1 MQAPSGK
8 LSTVSQNIMKRPTF
22 LLAILACGASL
33 LNAADV
39 FDITLSNAKRYTQ
52 CRIVYEAG
60 GNTKFTGYDLSG
72 KEVTM
77 EVKTSSILAKHEV
90 APKPTQTDKPAEPEA
105 TDTPADTP
113 ATDTPTPAAGESA
126 TPADGTGAEAPAT
139 EGEKTEEPAPA
150 AQPPVT
156 EDEEAAKVKN
166 ISLRL
171 REQLAQV
178 DTELASLSAPSRSLK
193 SLCENRKR
201 TLNAKLAEIDRVAIQ
216 VAELQTQYNNVTS
229 GDYEFTVINSNDR
242 DKYTRDAQAAYQA
255 MLIDVKEYKNA
266 RKVGGLD
273 KFDILRERYQGIP
286 EYKEAYQW
294 YMGTLRD
301 LSKRWNN
308 LLKREETKRSKLN
321 AAKKADMQKR
331 DQQAYDKLEDQ
342 FEKNNEQIAQVW
354 YNPDNRNLVMLK
366 AATIKVKDALR
377 RNENGLKDPA
387 IGTVPSLIAAYWE
400 ANDRARQFMING
412 DYEGAEKILDDDAAY
427 QTILRLNRNLL
438 PDDYKNPMRAQRQAL
453 TQEIK
458 KRARE
463 RVKLERDL
471 QRTISRLESAT
482 SAAEAQINAML
493 EQIAREKEV
502 DTQASSIEIEEKKP
516 EPPPAPAADGDKNK
530 AKS

>member
-1 MQAPSGK
+1 
-8 LSTVSQNIMKRPTF
+8 MKRPTF

-60 GNTKFTGYDLSG
+60 GNTKFTGYDRAG
-72 KEVTM
+72 KEVTL
-77 EVKTSSILAKHEV
+77 EVKTSSILDKREV
-90 APKPTQTDKPAEPEA
+90 APKAAQKATPADTAPQAPTPAEPT
-105 TDTPADTP
+105 TDTPAATEGDT
-113 ATDTPTPAAGESA
+113 AA
-126 TPADGTGAEAPAT
+126 PADGTQVPTA
-139 EGEKTEEPAPA
+139 EGEQPAEPTPAP
-150 AQPPVT
+150 QPPVN

-171 REQLAQV
+171 REQLTQV

-201 TLNAKLAEIDRVAIQ
+201 TLTAKLAEIDRVAIQ

-229 GDYEFTVINSNDR
+229 GAYEFTVINSNDR
-242 DKYTRDAQAAYQA
+242 DKYSRDAQAAYQA

-273 KFDILRERYQGIP
+273 KFDILRDRYQGIP

-294 YMGTLRD
+294 YMGTLKD

-308 LLKREETKRSKLN
+308 LLKREETKRAKLN
-321 AAKKADMQKR
+321 AAKKSDMQKR
-331 DQQAYDKLEDQ
+331 DQQAYDKLEEQ
-342 FEKNNEQIAQVW
+342 FKKNNEQIAQVW

-387 IGTVPSLIAAYWE
+387 IGTVPTLIGKYWE
-400 ANDRARQFMING
+400 ANDRARQFMISG
-412 DYEGAEKILDDDAAY
+412 DYEGAEKILEDDAAY

-516 EPPPAPAADGDKNK
+516 EPTPAPAAEADKK
-530 AKS
+530 EAKN

>member
-1 MQAPSGK
+1 
-8 LSTVSQNIMKRPTF
+8 MKRPTF
-22 LLAILACGASL
+22 LLALLACGASL

-60 GNTKFTGYDLSG
+60 GNTKFVGYDRTG
-72 KEVTM
+72 KEVTL
-77 EVKTSSILAKHEV
+77 EVKTSSILDKREV
-90 APKPTQTDKPAEPEA
+90 APKPAKTTAPAETETPDTPEA
-105 TDTPADTP
+105 TPAP
-113 ATDTPTPAAGESA
+113 AEDATATPTGG
-126 TPADGTGAEAPAT
+126 DEAPAADEAQT
-139 EGEKTEEPAPA
+139 TEPAPA
-150 AQPPVT
+150 PQPPVT
-156 EDEEAAKVKN
+156 QDEEAAKVKN

-201 TLNAKLAEIDRVAIQ
+201 TLTAKLAEIDRVAIQ

-229 GDYEFTVINSNDR
+229 GAYEFTVINSNDR
-242 DKYTRDAQAAYQA
+242 DKYSRDAQAAYQA

-273 KFDILRERYQGIP
+273 KFDILRDRYQGIP
-286 EYKEAYQW
+286 EYKEAYKW
-294 YMGTLRD
+294 YMSTLKD

-308 LLKREETKRSKLN
+308 LLKREETKRAKLN
-321 AAKKADMQKR
+321 AAKKADMQER
-331 DQQAYDKLEDQ
+331 DQQAYDKLEEQ
-342 FEKNNEQIAQVW
+342 FKKNNEQIAQVW

-387 IGTVPSLIAAYWE
+387 IGTVPTLIATYWE

-427 QTILRLNRNLL
+427 QTILRLNRNIL
-438 PDDYKNPMRAQRQAL
+438 PDDYKNPIRTQRQAL

-463 RVKLERDL
+463 RVRLERDL

-482 SAAEAQINAML
+482 AAAEAQINAML

-502 DTQASSIEIEEKKP
+502 DTQSSTIEIEEKKT
-516 EPPPAPAADGDKNK
+516 EAPPAPAAESDKNK

>member
-1 MQAPSGK
+1 
-8 LSTVSQNIMKRPTF
+8 MKRPTF

-60 GNTKFTGYDLSG
+60 GNTKFTGYDRAG
-72 KEVTM
+72 KAVTL
-77 EVKTSSILAKHEV
+77 EVKTSSILDKREA
-90 APKPTQTDKPAEPEA
+90 APKPVKKATPAEPEI
-105 TDTPADTP
+105 TDTPAETS
-113 ATDTPTPAAGESA
+113 TPTEGETA
-126 TPADGTGAEAPAT
+126 TPAEGTEAPAA
-139 EGEKTEEPAPA
+139 EGEQPAEPAPA
-150 AQPPVT
+150 PQPPVT

-178 DTELASLSAPSRSLK
+178 DAELASLSAPSRSLK

-201 TLNAKLAEIDRVAIQ
+201 TLTAKLSEIDRVAIQ
-216 VAELQTQYNNVTS
+216 VAELQTQYNDVTS
-229 GDYEFTVINSNDR
+229 GAYEFTIINSNDR

-273 KFDILRERYQGIP
+273 KFDILRDRYQGIP
-286 EYKEAYQW
+286 EYKEAYKW
-294 YMGTLRD
+294 YMTTLKD

-308 LLKREETKRSKLN
+308 LLKREETKRAKLN
-321 AAKKADMQKR
+321 APKKADMQKR
-331 DQQAYDKLEDQ
+331 DQEAYDKLEEQ
-342 FEKNNEQIAQVW
+342 FKKNNEQIAQVW

-366 AATIKVKDALR
+366 AATTKVKDALR

-387 IGTVPSLIAAYWE
+387 IGTVPTLIASYWD

-412 DYEGAEKILDDDAAY
+412 DYEGAEKILEDDAAY

-438 PDDYKNPMRAQRQAL
+438 PDDYKTPMRSQRQAL

-458 KRARE
+458 KRARD
-463 RVKLERDL
+463 RVKLEREL

-482 SAAEAQINAML
+482 AAAEAQINAML

-516 EPPPAPAADGDKNK
+516 EPPPAPAAEADKDK

>member
-60 GNTKFTGYDLSG
+60 GNTKFTGYDRSG

-77 EVKTSSILAKHEV
+77 EVKTSSILAKREV

-105 TDTPADTP
+105 TDTPAETP
-113 ATDTPTPAAGESA
+113 ATDTPTPAEGESA

-139 EGEKTEEPAPA
+139 EGEKSEEPAPA

-171 REQLAQV
+171 RERLAQV
-178 DTELASLSAPSRSLK
+178 DSELASLSAPSRSLK

-229 GDYEFTVINSNDR
+229 GAYEFTVINSNDR
-242 DKYTRDAQAAYQA
+242 DKYTRDGQAAYQA

-331 DQQAYDKLEDQ
+331 DQQAYDKLEAQ

-387 IGTVPSLIAAYWE
+387 IGTVPALITAYWE

>member
-1 MQAPSGK
+1 MLPS
-8 LSTVSQNIMKRPTF
+8 SENFSSVVQIIMKRPTF

-39 FDITLSNAKRYTQ
+39 YDITLSNAKRYTQ
-52 CRIVYEAG
+52 CKIVYEAG
-60 GNTKFTGYDLSG
+60 GNTKFTGYDRTG

-77 EVKTSSILAKHEV
+77 EVKTSSILDKREA
-90 APKPTQTDKPAEPEA
+90 APKAVTKETPAA
-105 TDTPADTP
+105 TDTLEIPAETSVGD
-113 ATDTPTPAAGESA
+113 EQ
-126 TPADGTGAEAPAT
+126 APAT
-139 EGEKTEEPAPA
+139 EGESATPTDGAETPATEGEQATEPASAPQTA
-150 AQPPVT
+150 VT

-178 DTELASLSAPSRSLK
+178 DAELASLSAPSRSLK

-201 TLNAKLAEIDRVAIQ
+201 TLTAKLAELDRLAIK
-216 VAELQTQYNNVTS
+216 VAELQTQFNNVTS
-229 GDYEFTVINSNDR
+229 GAYEFTVINSNDR
-242 DKYTRDAQAAYQA
+242 DKYNRDAQAAYQA

-273 KFDILRERYQGIP
+273 KFDILRDRYQGIP
-286 EYKEAYQW
+286 EYKEAYKW
-294 YMGTLRD
+294 YMGTLQD

-308 LLKREETKRSKLN
+308 LLKREETKRAKLN

-331 DQQAYDKLEDQ
+331 DQQDYDKLEAQ
-342 FEKNNEQIAQVW
+342 FKKNNEQIAQVW
-354 YNPDNRNLVMLK
+354 YNPDSRNLVMLK

-377 RNENGLKDPA
+377 RNENGLKDTA
-387 IGTVPSLIAAYWE
+387 IGTVPTLIASYWD
-400 ANDRARQFMING
+400 ANERARQFMISG
-412 DYEGAEKILDDDAAY
+412 DYEGAEKILNDDAAY

-438 PDDYKNPMRAQRQAL
+438 PDDYKTPMRAQRQAL
-453 TQEIK
+453 SQEIK

-471 QRTISRLESAT
+471 QRTISQLESAT

-516 EPPPAPAADGDKNK
+516 EPPPAPAAEADKDK

>member
-1 MQAPSGK
+1 
-8 LSTVSQNIMKRPTF
+8 MKRPTF

-33 LNAADV
+33 LSAADV

-60 GNTKFTGYDLSG
+60 GNTKFTGYDRTG
-72 KEVTM
+72 KEVTL
-77 EVKTSSILAKHEV
+77 EVKTSSILDKREV
-90 APKPTQTDKPAEPEA
+90 APKQTNAAKPAEPETTDIPA
-105 TDTPADTP
+105 ETPTTDTPAP
-113 ATDTPTPAAGESA
+113 AEGEPA
-126 TPADGTGAEAPAT
+126 TPADGAEAT
-139 EGEKTEEPAPA
+139 SSEGEKTEEPTPA

-156 EDEEAAKVKN
+156 VDEEAAKVKN

-171 REQLAQV
+171 REQLALV
-178 DTELASLSAPSRSLK
+178 DTELASLSAPSRSLM

-201 TLNAKLAEIDRVAIQ
+201 TISAKLAEIDRLAIK

-229 GDYEFTVINSNDR
+229 GAYEFTVINSNDR

-255 MLIDVKEYKNA
+255 MLIDVREYKNA

-294 YMGTLRD
+294 YMNTLRD

-331 DQQAYDKLEDQ
+331 DQQAYDKLEAQ

-387 IGTVPSLIAAYWE
+387 IGTVPALIAAYWE

-412 DYEGAEKILDDDAAY
+412 DYEGAEKILEDDAAY
-427 QTILRLNRNLL
+427 QAILRLNRHLL
-438 PDDYKNPMRAQRQAL
+438 PDDYKNPMRTQRQAL

-463 RVKLERDL
+463 RVQLERDL
-471 QRTISRLESAT
+471 QRTISHLERAT
-482 SAAEAQINAML
+482 SSAEAQINAML

-502 DTQASSIEIEEKKP
+502 DTQASSIEIEEKKT
-516 EPPPAPAADGDKNK
+516 EPPPAPAAAADNNK

>member
-1 MQAPSGK
+1 
-8 LSTVSQNIMKRPTF
+8 MKRPTF

-33 LNAADV
+33 LSAADV

-60 GNTKFTGYDLSG
+60 GNTKFTGYDRSG

-77 EVKTSSILAKHEV
+77 EVKTSSILDKREV
-90 APKPTQTDKPAEPEA
+90 APKQTKAAKPAEPEA
-105 TDTPADTP
+105 TDTPAETP
-113 ATDTPTPAAGESA
+113 ATDTPTPAEGESA

-171 REQLAQV
+171 REQLALV
-178 DTELASLSAPSRSLK
+178 DTELASLSAPSRSLM

-201 TLNAKLAEIDRVAIQ
+201 TISAKLAEIDRLAIK

-229 GDYEFTVINSNDR
+229 GAYEFTVINSNDR

-255 MLIDVKEYKNA
+255 MLIDVREYKNA

-294 YMGTLRD
+294 YMNTLRD

-331 DQQAYDKLEDQ
+331 DQQAYDKLEAQ

-387 IGTVPSLIAAYWE
+387 IGTVPALIAAYWE

-412 DYEGAEKILDDDAAY
+412 DYEGAEKILEEDAAY
-427 QTILRLNRNLL
+427 QAILRLNRHLL
-438 PDDYKNPMRAQRQAL
+438 PDDYKNPMRTQRQAL
-453 TQEIK
+453 AQEIK

-463 RVKLERDL
+463 RVQLERDL
-471 QRTISRLESAT
+471 QRTISHLERAT
-482 SAAEAQINAML
+482 SSAEAQINAML

-516 EPPPAPAADGDKNK
+516 EPPPAPAAAADNNK

>member
-1 MQAPSGK
+1 
-8 LSTVSQNIMKRPTF
+8 MKRPTF
-22 LLAILACGASL
+22 LLALLACGASL

-60 GNTKFTGYDLSG
+60 GNTKFTGYDRTG
-72 KEVTM
+72 KEVTL
-77 EVKTSSILAKHEV
+77 EVKTSSILDKREA
-90 APKPTQTDKPAEPEA
+90 APKPVNKATPVEPEIKDAPA
-105 TDTPADTP
+105 TTP
-113 ATDTPTPAAGESA
+113 ATTEGETTAPAEGTEAPVTEGEQTAEPTPA
-126 TPADGTGAEAPAT
+126 P
-139 EGEKTEEPAPA
+139 
-150 AQPPVT
+150 QPPVVT

-171 REQLAQV
+171 REQLAHV
-178 DTELASLSAPSRSLK
+178 DAELASLSAPSRSLK

-201 TLNAKLAEIDRVAIQ
+201 TLTSKLAELDRLAIQ

-229 GDYEFTVINSNDR
+229 GAYEFTVINSDDR
-242 DKYTRDAQAAYQA
+242 DKYTRDALAAYQA

-273 KFDILRERYQGIP
+273 KFDILRDRYQGVP
-286 EYKEAYQW
+286 EYKEAYKW
-294 YMGTLRD
+294 YMSTLKD

-308 LLKREETKRSKLN
+308 LLKREETKRAKLN
-321 AAKKADMQKR
+321 PAKKSDMQKR
-331 DQQAYDKLEDQ
+331 DQEAYDKLEEQ
-342 FEKNNEQIAQVW
+342 FKKNNEQIAQVW

-377 RNENGLKDPA
+377 RNENGLTDTA
-387 IGTVPSLIAAYWE
+387 IGTVPTLIASYWD

-412 DYEGAEKILDDDAAY
+412 DYEGAEKILEEDAAY

-453 TQEIK
+453 SQEIK

-502 DTQASSIEIEEKKP
+502 DTQATTIEIEEKKP
-516 EPPPAPAADGDKNK
+516 EPPPAPAAEADKNK

>member
-1 MQAPSGK
+1 MLPS
-8 LSTVSQNIMKRPTF
+8 SENFSSVSQNIMKRPTF

-60 GNTKFTGYDLSG
+60 GNTKFTGYDRTG
-72 KEVTM
+72 KEVTL
-77 EVKTSSILAKHEV
+77 EVKTSSILDKREV
-90 APKPTQTDKPAEPEA
+90 APKPTKAAKPAEPET
-105 TDTPADTP
+105 TDIPAETPT
-113 ATDTPTPAAGESA
+113 TDTPTPAEGEPA
-126 TPADGTGAEAPAT
+126 TPADGAEAT
-139 EGEKTEEPAPA
+139 SSEGEKTEEPTPA

-156 EDEEAAKVKN
+156 VDEEAAKVKN

-171 REQLAQV
+171 REQLALV
-178 DTELASLSAPSRSLK
+178 DTELASLSAPSRSLM

-201 TLNAKLAEIDRVAIQ
+201 TISAKLAEIDRLAIK

-229 GDYEFTVINSNDR
+229 GAYEFTVINSNDR

-255 MLIDVKEYKNA
+255 MLIDVREYKNA

-294 YMGTLRD
+294 YMNTLRD

-321 AAKKADMQKR
+321 AAKKADMMKR
-331 DQQAYDKLEDQ
+331 DQQAYDKLEAQ
-342 FEKNNEQIAQVW
+342 FMKNNEQIAQVW

-387 IGTVPSLIAAYWE
+387 IGTVPALIAAYWE

-412 DYEGAEKILDDDAAY
+412 DYEGAEKILEDDAAY
-427 QTILRLNRNLL
+427 QAILRLNRHLL
-438 PDDYKNPMRAQRQAL
+438 PDDYKNPMRTQRQAL

-463 RVKLERDL
+463 RVQLERDL
-471 QRTISRLESAT
+471 QRTISHLERAT
-482 SAAEAQINAML
+482 SSAEAQINAML

-502 DTQASSIEIEEKKP
+502 DTQASSIEIEEKKT
-516 EPPPAPAADGDKNK
+516 EPPPAPAAAADNNK